1 MKRVLFFV
9 LLLVFSCSVLV
20 FAEETITR
28 FTYESALET
37 AVQNSIQ
44 PSLDDSNIRAKESA
58 LEKAKEDARDKGF
71 IGGTLQ
77 QIVENSILREVTP
90 LEAETAIETARRQKA
105 DNERVIKAE
114 VYQEMMRVL
123 LARDSVTLKEQKL
136 ELAEEKLKIDKIQY
150 QEGLIA
156 EADII
161 NEDLA
166 ISVDKLDLVKA
177 QTQLKSNILDIKQR
191 LHVDLGDEN
200 QIAFDYKLDKV
211 GTHYVLG
218 FFNLNNAIDKAI
230 AADTSVYS
238 KEKAIEYAQMKLD
251 LTAER
256 LKPGNDYYDKK
267 VYEVEAAQKAL
278 YDAKTNLEVSIRNA
292 HNDLLTALD
301 ALELANKKLDLE
313 NSRLNTLKTKLNA
326 GVISRRDMIDTEINV
341 VSRKQEVLQAICD
354 FNVKNDVLR
363 DLLGD

>member
-20 FAEETITR
+20 FAEENITR
-28 FTYESALET
+28 FTYQSALET
-37 AVQNSIQ
+37 AVKNSIQ
-44 PSLDDSNIRAKESA
+44 PSLDDTIIKAKESA
-58 LEKAKEDARDKGF
+58 LEKAREDAIKGF

-77 QIVENSILREVTP
+77 EVVEVSIKREVTP
-90 LEAETAIETARRQKA
+90 LEAENAIEVAKRQKA
-105 DNERVIKAE
+105 DNERAIKAE

-123 LARDSVTLKEQKL
+123 LAQDSVALKEQKL
-136 ELAEEKLKIDKIQY
+136 ELTEEKLRIDKIQF

-166 ISVDKLDLVKA
+166 LSVDKLDLVKA

-191 LHVDLGDEN
+191 LHVDLDDDN
-200 QIAFDYKLDKV
+200 QIAFDYNLDKV

-218 FFNLNNAIDKAI
+218 FFNMDKAIDKAI
-230 AADTSVYS
+230 DADTDVYN
-238 KEKAIEYAQMKLD
+238 KEKALEYAQMKLTP
-251 LTAER
+251 TAEK
-256 LKPGNDYYDKK
+256 LKPGNDFYDKK

-313 NSRLNTLKTKLNA
+313 NSRLSTLKMKLNA

-354 FNVKNDVLR
+354 FNVKNDILR
-363 DLLGD
+363 NLLGD